1 MAGTGDFGIECDPT
15 RVDQVSEPPETH
27 ILTGSTVNENSSRII
42 FPSNRSDEIPLPQES
57 VYFSGST
64 ENDGEREPELMIV
77 NANNSPATGI
87 RSPKSLLFS
96 GSTISESSPRLVFP
110 SKERVGISQAP
121 NSHLLTK

>member
-64 ENDGEREPELMIV
+64 ENDGERELELIKAD
-77 NANNSPATGI
+77 ANNSPAQTGQ
-87 RSPKSLLFS
+87 SPKTHTF
-96 GSTISESSPRLVFP
+96 IV
-110 SKERVGISQAP
+110 V
-121 NSHLLTK
+121 